1 MSTTAQPHTLPTLGD
16 RSAGRGPEWVLESV
30 SPGQGPLFSGRR
42 EGLKSS
48 GRKILDREGTPKG
61 KGRGGYKERLV
72 SRGRGRMLGMA
83 P

>member
-16 RSAGRGPEWVLESV
+16 RCAGRGPEWVLESV

-48 GRKILDREGTPKG
+48 GRKTLDREETPKG
-61 KGRGGYKERLV
+61 KRRGVYKERLV
-72 SRGRGRMLGMA
+72 SRGRGRMLGKA